1 MAWANEIV
9 YPWENTMR
17 PRSDLSKMIHE
28 FVELNTNK
36 PHFKKRYING
46 SRFVLY
52 WGNSKKLNVVCDWN
66 LGGTYDAKLKKQVP
80 CTGIDAQINIKDMVM
95 TVYHPN
101 ILEQGSNVFGNG
113 FHKYVQIHYH
123 YGTGSIFE
131 GTKHEIEGKG
141 SWHEVVTPDKKNQP
155 FFSGMKLDLNTFAIL
170 NKAPK
175 EAIER
180 AETWKEITRLRIN
193 GRARARNR
201 NLRAQERL
209 QKYQNTSDINQLE
222 MEDAFRLF
230 NVSERRIV
238 IEAFGMDTILANC
251 ESKVLDKHEVDGRP
265 YEVVQVMV
273 EDTTSPDG
281 VRGCN
286 YLRMV
291 NPSTSEIHFEGIPN
305 NQTKVSGALQWRDN
319 DENGYV
325 KPIVLT

>member
-9 YPWENTMR
+9 YSWENNIR
-17 PRSDLSKMIHE
+17 PRHSLSNMINN
-28 FVELNTNK
+28 FVNLKTNL
-36 PHFKKRYING
+36 PHFEKRYING
-46 SRFVLY
+46 SRYALF
-52 WGNSKKLNVVCDWN
+52 WGNSKKVNVVSDWN
-66 LGGTYDAKLKKQVP
+66 LRGTYDTKLEKSIP
-80 CTGIDAQINIKDMVM
+80 SRGIDAQINVKDMVM
-95 TVYHPN
+95 TVYDAG
-101 ILEQGSNVFGNG
+101 ILEQGSNIFGTD
-113 FHKYVQIHYH
+113 FHDNVQTHYH
-123 YGTGSIFE
+123 YGTGNIYE
-131 GTKHEIEGKG
+131 GTKHEIKGKG
-141 SWHEVVTPDKKNQP
+141 SWREIVTPNKKNQP

-175 EAIER
+175 DAIET
-180 AETWKEITRLRIN
+180 AETWKEITRLRRN
-193 GRARARNR
+193 GRNRARNR
-201 NLRAQERL
+201 DLRAQERL
-209 QKYQNTSDINQLE
+209 QKYQNTGDINQLE

-265 YEVVQVMV
+265 YEVVEVMI
-273 EDTTSPDG
+273 EDTTTPDG

-305 NQTKVSGALQWRDN
+305 TQTKVTGALQWRDN

-325 KPIVLT
+325 KPVVLT

>member
-1 MAWANEIV
+1 MAWANEV
-9 YPWENTMR
+9 NYPWENKLR
-17 PRSDLSKMIHE
+17 PKNTLMTALNE
-28 FVELNTNK
+28 FINLKTST
-36 PHFKKRYING
+36 PHFMKRYING
-46 SRFVLY
+46 SRYALF
-52 WGNSKKLNVVCDWN
+52 WGNSKKVNVVADWN
-66 LGGTYDAKLKKQVP
+66 LRGNYDNKLKKTVP
-80 CTGIDAQINIKDMVM
+80 SKGIDAQINVKDMIM
-95 TVYHPN
+95 TIYNPS
-101 ILEQGSNVFGNG
+101 IIEQGSNVFGSD
-113 FHKYVQIHYH
+113 FHNNVQIHYH
-123 YGTGSIFE
+123 YSTGNIYE
-131 GTKHEIEGKG
+131 GTKHEIKGKG
-141 SWHEVVTPDKKNQP
+141 SWKEIVTPNKKYQP
-155 FFSGMKLDLNTFAIL
+155 CFSGMKLDLNTYEIL

-175 EAIER
+175 DAIET
-180 AETWKEITRLRIN
+180 AKTWREITRLRTN

-251 ESKVLDKHEVDGRP
+251 ESKVLDKHVIDGRP
-265 YEVVQVMV
+265 YEVVEVMV
-273 EDTTSPDG
+273 EDTTTPDG

-305 NQTKVSGALQWRDN
+305 THTKVSGALQWRDG

-325 KPIVLT
+325 KPVVLT

>member
-9 YPWENTMR
+9 YSWENNIR
-17 PRSDLSKMIHE
+17 PRHSLSNMINN
-28 FVELNTNK
+28 FVNLKTNL
-36 PHFKKRYING
+36 PHFEKRYING
-46 SRFVLY
+46 SRYALF
-52 WGNSKKLNVVCDWN
+52 WGNSKKVNVVSDWN
-66 LGGTYDAKLKKQVP
+66 LRGTYDTKLEKSIP
-80 CTGIDAQINIKDMVM
+80 SRGIDAQINVKDMVM
-95 TVYHPN
+95 TVYDAG
-101 ILEQGSNVFGNG
+101 ILEQGSNIFGTD
-113 FHKYVQIHYH
+113 FHDNVQTHYH
-123 YGTGSIFE
+123 YGTGNIYE
-131 GTKHEIEGKG
+131 GTKHEIKGKG
-141 SWHEVVTPDKKNQP
+141 SWREIVTPNKKNQP

-175 EAIER
+175 DAIET
-180 AETWKEITRLRIN
+180 AETWKEITRLRRN
-193 GRARARNR
+193 GRNRARNR
-201 NLRAQERL
+201 DLRAQERL
-209 QKYQNTSDINQLE
+209 QKYQNTGDINQLE

-265 YEVVQVMV
+265 YEVVEVII
-273 EDTTSPDG
+273 EDTTTPDG

-305 NQTKVSGALQWRDN
+305 NQTKVTGALQWRDN

-325 KPIVLT
+325 KPVVLT